1 MQVILLERIEKLGQ
15 MGQVVTVKPGYARNF
30 LLPKKKAIRATKD
43 NIAQFDSQ
51 KAQLETN
58 NLKRREEAQY
68 VAEKM
73 TGAHIGLVRQASEMG
88 QLYGSVR
95 SNDIASGLIDIGFTV
110 IKAQV
115 NIPTPIKT
123 IGKHIAQV
131 ILHPEVVVE
140 ISVVVAKSAEE
151 AVLKIAEEK
160 QKTQKLAP
168 KSEQTSEEKLEQ
180 DLAEELEQAPT
191 ASVSL

>member
-43 NIAQFDSQ
+43 NMAQFDSQ
-51 KAQLETN
+51 KAQLEAN

-95 SNDIASGLIDIGFTV
+95 SNDIAAGLIDIGFTV
-110 IKAQV
+110 IKAQI

-123 IGKHIAQV
+123 IGKHVAHV
-131 ILHPEVVVE
+131 VLHPEVFVE
-140 ISVVVAKSAEE
+140 INVEVAKSAEE
-151 AVLKIAEEK
+151 AALKIAEEK
-160 QKTQKLAP
+160 QKKQKIAP
-168 KSEQTSEEKLEQ
+168 QSEQTSEEKLEQ
-180 DLAEELEQAPT
+180 DLAQEMEQASTENP
-191 ASVSL
+191 SS

>member
-43 NIAQFDSQ
+43 NMAQFDSQ
-51 KAQLETN
+51 KAQLEAN

-68 VAEKM
+68 IAEKM
-73 TGAHIGLVRQASEMG
+73 SGSHIGLVRQASEMG

-95 SNDIASGLIDIGFTV
+95 TNDIASGLIDLGFTV
-110 IKAQV
+110 TKAQIK
-115 NIPTPIKT
+115 IPTPIKT

-131 ILHPEVVVE
+131 VLHPEVFVE
-140 ISVVVAKSAEE
+140 INVVVAKSAEE
-151 AVLKIAEEK
+151 AALKIAEEK
-160 QKTQKLAP
+160 QKSQKSSAP
-168 KSEQTSEEKLEQ
+168 TAQESEAALEQ
-180 DLAEELEQAPT
+180 ELEQESA
-191 ASVSL
+191 AIAL